1 MHRCGNST
9 TKPAVY
15 DLVKRARISPTMAPK
30 PRNHVRVVALFMG
43 TRPDLAPH
51 PLPFVWACECC
62 NAATYSAA
70 EPPPEQ
76 RLVCHVC
83 ASQLTA
89 MAEQDPKTH
98 VAWRMTEE
106 GEDILSDIAE
116 EKQRPVEEVYH
127 RFLEWQLGRPLK
139 VTLYRKPEK
148 KVQK

>member
-1 MHRCGNST
+1 M
-9 TKPAVY
+9 
-15 DLVKRARISPTMAPK
+15 MAPK

-43 TRPDLAPH
+43 TRADLAPH